1 MLFSMKKKYGLITA
15 LTLTLIPNKI
25 TASFLTNMLVF
36 ISDLGKSLDE
46 MNKKNRELFI
56 KDFEKKPKKETEEPQ
71 STSEKPLKKRG
82 FATLAGAIPEDVI
95 EIVTYL
101 QESEKLKALGAE
113 MPRGIL
119 LVGPP
124 GNGKTAIARAIAE
137 EVGASFHA
145 ESAASFM
152 EMYVGVGPKRV
163 REIFAQAR
171 ESASK
176 SELKKAIIFIDEIDA
191 IGGKRLGSTDHPEQR
206 NTLNELLN
214 QMDGFTQSSEIIV
227 LAATNDAGYL
237 DDALKRP
244 GRFDRIV
251 EIPLPNKESREAI
264 IRLYTEPPRKHCL
277 LDENFATLAQQ
288 SAGFSCA
295 ELKDLVNEAAI
306 FAVREKASSITYEH
320 CLSSLKKAREKK
332 RLSR

>member
-1 MLFSMKKKYGLITA
+1 
-15 LTLTLIPNKI
+15 
-25 TASFLTNMLVF
+25 MLVF
-36 ISDLGKSLDE
+36 VSDLGKTLDE

-56 KDFEKKPKKETEEPQ
+56 KDFEKKTEQKTDAPN
-71 STSEKPLKKRG
+71 SERPAKKRG
-82 FATLAGAIPEDVI
+82 FATIAGTIPEDII

-101 QESEKLKALGAE
+101 QDGEKFKELGAE

-124 GNGKTAIARAIAE
+124 GNGKTALARAIAE

-163 REIFAQAR
+163 REIFEQAR

-176 SELKKAIIFIDEIDA
+176 SSLKKALIFIDEIDA
-191 IGGKRLGSTDHPEQR
+191 IGGKRNGSIDHPEQR

-214 QMDGFTQSSEIIV
+214 QMDGFTQNSDVIV
-227 LAATNDAGYL
+227 IAATNDASYL

-251 EIPLPNKESREAI
+251 EIPLPNKENREAI
-264 IRLYTEPPRKHCL
+264 FRLYAEPPRKHVL
-277 LDENFATLAQQ
+277 LEEHFANLAQQ

-295 ELKDLVNEAAI
+295 ELKDIVNEAAI
-306 FAVREKASSITYEH
+306 FAVREKASCITYEH
-320 CLSSLKKAREKK
+320 CVSSLKKAREKK
-332 RLSR
+332 RLAR